1 MTYKFHRWVKIG
13 HEIEVEAESETD
25 ARMKA
30 ERLVENEN
38 TADLET
44 ESSGL
49 DLVEEETVED
59 GWYVVCGDGGSDSR
73 EGVRPVFYRDLNA
86 AKACLRRF
94 LENDKLNV
102 CDETED
108 AKIEIAK
115 DGMSA
120 MLDDGF
126 GRTILY
132 RVGRV
137 VFED

>member
-1 MTYKFHRWVKIG
+1 MKYKFHRWMKIG
-13 HEIEVEAESETD
+13 HEIEVEAASESD

-59 GWYVVCGDGGSDSR
+59 GWYVVCGDGGSDRR
-73 EGVRPVFYRDLNA
+73 EGVWPVFYRDLNA

-115 DGMSA
+115 DGARASSQCNT
-120 MLDDGF
+120 
-126 GRTILY
+126 GRFCLE
-132 RVGRV
+132 RLAC
-137 VFED
+137 